1 MKNLPTLLILALF
14 VVGCVSVQDPFAEL
28 SLEDV
33 QRNEWKALKGRD
45 LNTFKYRDDFFSL
58 DTINLEKAG
67 NIWDGGLSRSKVY
80 FKVDREN
87 YIVSLKTN
95 YPIRIQQ
102 IYGFHEEWLR
112 NPTWATTDN
121 LNSKRDFCTALLGTS
136 TKIAPKTKRKMT
148 TDIRYFDYYESNEI
162 DFVCYKPGEREKIVK
177 DNKKQIAEKKL
188 AEKIATCKTYGFKE
202 NTDGMGLCLIEL
214 DKLAVLEQQVLD
226 IEKRNN
232 QTYLHNQQLLKEQK
246 RQRQAQALMNLGSA
260 ISGAGTSGAIAP
272 PISSPTYSDSY
283 SSTLTV
289 NQGDVCPRLN
299 SPLVKQEVRGVNR
312 ICYYQ

>member
-1 MKNLPTLLILALF
+1 MKNLLLILALF

-45 LNTFKYRDDFFSL
+45 LNTFRDKDDFFTL
-58 DTINLEKAG
+58 DTVNLEKM
-67 NIWDGGLSRSKVY
+67 NERWSLYLLRSKVY
-80 FKVDREN
+80 FKIDREN
-87 YIVSLKTN
+87 YIVSLKTSH
-95 YPIRIQQ
+95 PISIGG
-102 IYGFHEEWLR
+102 YYDEAHNEEWFR
-112 NPTWATTDN
+112 NPSWATTAN
-121 LNSKRDFCTALLGTS
+121 LNLKRDFCTALLGTS

-148 TDIRYFDYYESNEI
+148 TNIRYFDYYESNEI
-162 DFVCYKPGEREKIVK
+162 DFVCYKPAEREKIVK

-214 DKLAVLEQQVLD
+214 DKLAAIEQQVLD

-232 QTYLHNQQLLKEQK
+232 QTYLQNQQLLKEQK

-272 PISSPTYSDSY
+272 PISSPSYSDSY

-289 NQGDVCPRLN
+289 NQGDACPRLN

>member
-1 MKNLPTLLILALF
+1 MKNLLLILALLL
-14 VVGCVSVQDPFAEL
+14 VSCASVQDPFAEL
-28 SLEDV
+28 SSEDI

-45 LNTFKYRDDFFSL
+45 LNTFRDKDDFFSL
-58 DTINLEKAG
+58 DTINFEKAG
-67 NIWDGGLSRSKVY
+67 NIWDGGNSRSKVY

-95 YPIRIQQ
+95 YPIRIES
-102 IYGFHEEWLR
+102 FFPLHEEWFR
-112 NPTWATTDN
+112 NPSWAVASDLN
-121 LNSKRDFCTALLGTS
+121 LKRDFCTALLGTS
-136 TKIAPKTKRKMT
+136 TKIAPKTKRYMT
-148 TDIRYFDYYESNEI
+148 TDMRYYDYYESNEV
-162 DFVCYKPGEREKIVK
+162 DYVCYKPAEREKIVK
-177 DNKKQIAEKKL
+177 DNKKQMAGKKL

-214 DKLAVLEQQVLD
+214 DKLAVLEQQVSD

-232 QTYLHNQQLLKEQK
+232 QTYLQNQQLLKEQK

-272 PISSPTYSDSY
+272 PISSPSYSDSY

-289 NQGDVCPRLN
+289 NQGDACPRLN